1 MPTLLGDPFNLQ
13 GSSQPLQGGATA
25 AVVQPAASP
34 QPQTVNPQQ
43 AAVGIAPR
51 GPAAVFY
58 KPNSSSQQV
67 FNAQGQALSY
77 DQFIAQGG
85 KADFSNVLPTT
96 APGMA
101 PVAAPAPA
109 PAPKPAKTTPVN
121 SPAPTPAYSPASAP
135 VAAPTSAQFYK
146 PDPNSQQVYN
156 AQGQPVSYEQFI
168 AQGGRPDFS
177 NVTPGA
183 APGATQ
189 PGAIGTPTQGAQPI
203 PTTPPATATNPT
215 QTRIDQLSKDIFQV
229 DAPSQQKL
237 YEDAYNAAGLAT
249 IRTTLDDLNKRIAA
263 KQEAYTTKEGDINE
277 NPFLSEASRIGRLR
291 RLEDQKQAEIGNL
304 LDQYKQ
310 YADLYNTGVGEVND
324 SVTRQIGDFNTKRQ
338 FGTEELNYLLG
349 IDDKEYERNRDEQ
362 AVQRETETDAR
373 TFALENNITQPFY
386 TIDGRTIIRT
396 SDGKAYSTE
405 ADWIADGGKPELV
418 QKVESQAGLNLK
430 DYPGSYQEYL
440 LAQQQ
445 GYAGSYIDYQ
455 NDDANR
461 KARASGGS
469 GNGLGL
475 TPNQIN
481 STVNQIA
488 GAFDNEP
495 IVKNYNV
502 QAEGK
507 AFADSISNNTQNPAD
522 QQGLIYAFAK
532 AMDPASVVREGEYAT
547 VQKYAQ
553 SWATSFGFNAARI
566 FSNSPFLSAS
576 AIANMKATINSKYQA
591 AEKNYKNVYDEYQRQ
606 IQGAYTGE
614 QRTITDYSKAFNQP
628 ASDGGSSAVDLNDL
642 F

>member
-34 QPQTVNPQQ
+34 QPPTVNPQQ

-58 KPNSSSQQV
+58 KPNPGSQQV
-67 FNAQGQALSY
+67 YNAQGQALSY

-85 KADFSNVLPTT
+85 KADFSNVMNS
-96 APGMA
+96 AVPGMA
-101 PVAAPAPA
+101 PVAAPVPA
-109 PAPKPAKTTPVN
+109 PAPTAAPKPTPPAYTPQAAPAAM
-121 SPAPTPAYSPASAP
+121 PAPVP
-135 VAAPTSAQFYK
+135 AAPAAGGATFYK

-189 PGAIGTPTQGAQPI
+189 PGAMGTPAQGAQPI

-229 DAPSQQKL
+229 DVPSQQKL

-249 IRTTLDDLNKRIAA
+249 IRTTLEGLNKRIAA
-263 KQEAYTTKEGDINE
+263 KQEAYTAKEGDINE
-277 NPFLSEASRIGRLR
+277 NPFLSEASRIGRLK

-310 YADLYNTGVGEVND
+310 YADLYNSGVAEVND
-324 SVTRQIGDFNTKRQ
+324 TVTRQIGDFNTTRQ
-338 FGTEELNYLLG
+338 IRTEELEYLLG
-349 IDDKEYERNRDEQ
+349 IQSENKADTK
-362 AVQRETETDAR
+362 DA
-373 TFALENNITQPFY
+373 TQFALDNGISQPFY
-386 TIDGRTIIRT
+386 TVDGQTIIRT
-396 SDGKAYSTE
+396 SDGKQYSSE

-418 QKVESQAGLNLK
+418 QKVKAQTGLGLK
-430 DYPGSYQEYL
+430 DYPASYQEYL

-461 KARASGGS
+461 KARASGG
-469 GNGLGL
+469 GGTGGL

-502 QAEGK
+502 LAEGK
-507 AFADSISNNTQNPAD
+507 AFADSISNSSQNPAD

-553 SWATSFGFNAARI
+553 SWAQTFGFNAQRI
-566 FSNSPFLSAS
+566 FSNSPFLSS
-576 AIANMKATINSKYQA
+576 QAIANMKATVNSKFQA
-591 AEKNYKNVYDEYQRQ
+591 AKQNYDNVYNEYQRQ
-606 IQGAYTGE
+606 IQDAYTG
-614 QRTITDYSKAFNQP
+614 QPRQITDYSKAYNQP
-628 ASDGGSSAVDLNDL
+628 DQAGSSNVDLNDL